1 MRNHYGWR
9 AVLVLLLFAL
19 GCRLGIAQIG
29 PRYVLDLPAPGG
41 AAKAAGKGQVQM
53 LGRGMML
60 LRFQGLSLLMLNADV
75 QDDDSGKRWPAVDL
89 VVATSSRG
97 WQEGCRALIQLA
109 GHRQLPM
116 IVAEAEGSPPAAAPC
131 YPMQAWDALHLRKGK
146 VRLRATAMAGPAGV
160 PGVGGFM
167 LDLGDSHLTYRVYLS
182 AEQSL
187 SEPELNTLLERLP
200 GADMVVWQNGTTQ
213 MTHQRGV
220 PAETVTAL
228 PADSGN
234 VVFAARRR

>member
-9 AVLVLLLFAL
+9 AVLVMLLFAL

-29 PRYVLDLPAPGG
+29 PRYVVDLPAAGS
-41 AAKAAGKGQVQM
+41 AAKGGGKGQVEM

-60 LRFQGLSLLMLNADV
+60 LRFQDLSLLMLNADV
-75 QDDDSGKRWPAVDL
+75 QDDDSGKRWPAADL
-89 VVATSSRG
+89 VVATSSHG

-109 GHRQLPM
+109 DHHQLPM
-116 IVAEAEGSPPAAAPC
+116 IVPEAEGSPPAAVPC

-167 LDLGDSHLTYRVYLS
+167 LDLGDGHMGYRIFLS

-187 SEPELNTLLERLP
+187 ADTELAALLERMP
-200 GADMVVWQNGTTQ
+200 GADMVAWQNGTTQ
-213 MTHQRGV
+213 RTSERSAHAGAV
-220 PAETVTAL
+220 EP
-228 PADSGN
+228 PSGSGTFT
-234 VVFAARRR
+234 FAARRR